1 MVSKGGRNVRIRA
14 IEQSDFKTQ
23 YRSKRNEMR
32 IEGYNCQGEGGNGM
46 GWENGFE
53 MGSVPLGV
61 SESPKPVCNRT

>member
-1 MVSKGGRNVRIRA
+1 
-14 IEQSDFKTQ
+14 
-23 YRSKRNEMR
+23 MR